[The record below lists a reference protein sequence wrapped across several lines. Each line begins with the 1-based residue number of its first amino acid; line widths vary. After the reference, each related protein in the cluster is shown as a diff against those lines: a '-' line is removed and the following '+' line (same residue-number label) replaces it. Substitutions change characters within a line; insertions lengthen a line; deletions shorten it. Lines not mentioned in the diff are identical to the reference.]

1 MELWRHNSGM
11 IATVPA
17 HYLGVWQ
24 RISLESPAGVDI
36 HSLVFWLQTPALH
49 ADIRIPADRPDF
61 RGKTSFLDFSVDE
74 LRLLARQQGF
84 AGVTSVVGDRC
95 QWLRQ
100 IDYQPVRADL
110 DIGHMQ
116 FSGNRLIESGIERDY
131 TEVWEKLPDS
141 QGATFAFHFMEKNT
155 AYSPDQSQA
164 GILVIS
170 GDYFIFVRNRST
182 PLPKA
187 SSLAAL
193 LSDTSFTQ
201 QQLVALLDFEI
212 SFGCLTKGSI
222 PWEIQLSTLPFR
234 EGKPLFTASTWA
246 EISQAKAD
254 YVQHEQ
260 AWNGM
265 ISRHWFVT

>member
-1 MELWRHNSGM
+1 M
-11 IATVPA
+11 IATVPT

-24 RISLESPAGVDI
+24 RTSLESPVGVDT
-36 HSLVFWLQTPALH
+36 HSLVFWLQTPDLH

-100 IDYQPVRADL
+100 IDYQPARADL

-116 FSGNRLIESGIERDY
+116 FSGNRLIESGIERNY
-131 TEVWEKLPDS
+131 TEIWEKLPDS

-155 AYSPDQSQA
+155 AYSADQSQA

-170 GDYFIFVRNRST
+170 GDYFIFVRNRSQ

-212 SFGCLTKGSI
+212 SFGRLTKGSM

-246 EISQAKAD
+246 EISQAKAA

-265 ISRHWFVT
+265 ISCHWFVA

>member
-1 MELWRHNSGM
+1 MNTS
-11 IATVPA
+11 VPV

-24 RISLESPAGVDI
+24 RTSLQSPAGVDT
-36 HSLVFWLQTPALH
+36 HSLVFWLQTPLLH

-84 AGVTSVVGDRC
+84 AGITSVIGDRC

-100 IDYQPVRADL
+100 IDYQPARTFL
-110 DIGHMQ
+110 DIGRMQ
-116 FSGNRLIESGIERDY
+116 FNGNSLVESGIERDY
-131 TEVWEKLPDS
+131 TELWEKLPDS
-141 QGATFAFHFMEKNT
+141 QGATFAFQFMEKNT

-170 GDYFIFVRNRST
+170 GDYFIFVRNRPT
-182 PLPKA
+182 TLPKA
-187 SSLAAL
+187 SSLAAIL
-193 LSDTSFTQ
+193 NDTSFSR

-212 SFGCLTKGSI
+212 SFGRLTLGSM

-260 AWNGM
+260 AWNGT
-265 ISRHWFVT
+265 ISRHWFTQYE